1 MMLGTFIIGLLIASI
16 AVLSIVF
23 LMVALR
29 MGKTFDQMGN
39 QASQPTQQ
47 QRHRSGTRR

>member
-1 MMLGTFIIGLLIASI
+1 MFGTLIIILLIASI
-16 AVLSIVF
+16 AALSAGF

-39 QASQPTQQ
+39 QATDTSQ
-47 QRHRSGTRR
+47 SRRQAGPKR

>member
-1 MMLGTFIIGLLIASI
+1 MMLGTFIIVLLIVSI
-16 AVLSIVF
+16 AVLSIGF

-39 QASQPTQQ
+39 QASQAGQ
-47 QRHRSGTRR
+47 QRRRTGTRQ

>member
-1 MMLGTFIIGLLIASI
+1 MLGTFIIGLLIASI

-39 QASQPTQQ
+39 QASQPNQ
-47 QRHRSGTRR
+47 QRRRSGTRR